1 MKQDNYKE
9 ELQNRIVDP
18 SSDAWE
24 RLQIKLDSQ
33 KNKEKGKK
41 WPFIKYAAA
50 VLILISVSLYISER
64 NKEVVNDPEIVMP
77 SPKKDLNS
85 IEKIT
90 IDPEANAQV
99 EVAASSGISNSKQ
112 PIQTVQGAFPST
124 KDESVKEEV
133 ALADTH
139 NETGISAIQVT
150 EKDVHDTL
158 SQAYVQAEAL
168 PFEEKT
174 LEDEVAQLLSQS
186 KIKLNLNDQ
195 ISSKKTVSAHS
206 LLNEVEDDLDKALKQ
221 KLFEKI
227 TNTIKNPKEVVTFQE
242 N

>member
-1 MKQDNYKE
+1 MKQNNYKE
-9 ELQNRIVDP
+9 ELQNRTIDP

-50 VLILISVSLYISER
+50 VLILISVSLYISES
-64 NKEVVNDPEIVMP
+64 NKEVINDPEIVMP

-90 IDPEANAQV
+90 MDPEAEV
-99 EVAASSGISNSKQ
+99 EVAASPGISNSKQ
-112 PIQTVQGAFPST
+112 PIQTAQGAFPST
-124 KDESVKEEV
+124 KDASGKEEV

-227 TNTIKNPKEVVTFQE
+227 TNTIKNPKAVVTFQE